1 MNHNND
7 EIRNYADFLNC
18 LSPNELG
25 VIAALAGLYFAQG
38 LTAEQQNAIGNFL
51 EAIGQLIQ
59 CIGSQKQ
66 NLESQKQK
74 NE

>member
-25 VIAALAGLYFAQG
+25 VIAALAGLYLAQG
-38 LTAEQQNAIGNFL
+38 LTGEQQNAIGNFL

-66 NLESQKQK
+66 NLDSRINKK
-74 NE
+74 

>member
-1 MNHNND
+1 MNHSND

-25 VIAALAGLYFAQG
+25 VIAALAGLYLAQG

-66 NLESQKQK
+66 NLNSRINNK
-74 NE
+74 